1 MRRKVSTILDET
13 LFRRAK
19 IEAVRQE
26 KNLSDVISEAL
37 ETYLGGKGS
46 PHGVGGVVSASW
58 GALKIDP
65 KRLDRILDEEPDWL
79 EA

>member
-1 MRRKVSTILDET
+1 M
-13 LFRRAK
+13 
-19 IEAVRQE
+19 RQE

-37 ETYLGGKGS
+37 ETYLSSKGS

-58 GALKIDP
+58 GVLKIDQ
-65 KRLDRILDEEPDWL
+65 KLLRKIMEEEPDWL